1 MQKIQMFG
9 QKIILRTEISNNYR
23 EEKSNR

>member
-9 QKIILRTEISNNYR
+9 QKIILRTEISNSYR